1 MFNAL
6 DPNLPLVWSFQNDDV
21 RKLFR
26 ENVLGGLSTV
36 SHRHIN
42 LNNDPEK
49 KYPKSTQFAAN
60 DEKFTCVTFLDFN
73 SMYLWAQQQDLPLS
87 PGINWTLYKGRFT
100 KSVMRPGVSLG
111 QLQWLYTLQE
121 SGLCVDSKNN
131 KVRIEHE
138 YHRGEHSEAGF
149 KFDGFFIKDGIKHY
163 LEFNGCRYHPGCCVS
178 DADIK
183 GAATLRERW
192 NRKKKYCESQGK
204 MIVINECKWEP
215 IECDTEM
222 GRINYV
228 TETPDK
234 LLEGILSGELFGFAV
249 CDVTSDQDFQ
259 TDYLSGHLF
268 PPIFRKEKL
277 SKEFLSPLMRQR
289 YETKNKRLDTSVIQ
303 TFNGRQLLLMTPL
316 IQFYASIGMKIS
328 NLTRFIQYVPG
339 KALLPFTEKVVKLRC
354 EATKENDNAKQLTA
368 KLFGNAGKKNFLILI
383 SIISRLR
390 KMR

>member
-42 LNNDPEK
+42 LNKDPEK

-60 DEKFTCVTFLDFN
+60 DEKFTCVSFLDFN

-87 PGINWTLYKGRFT
+87 PGINWTLYKGKFT
-100 KSVMRPGVSLG
+100 KSVMRPGVSFG

-204 MIVINECKWEP
+204 MIVINECKWKPFDCE
-215 IECDTEM
+215 TEM

-228 TETPDK
+228 TETPDQ

-277 SKEFLSPLMRQR
+277 SKEFLSPFMRQR

-316 IQFYASIGMKIS
+316 IQFYASIGMRIS

-368 KLFGNAGKKNFLILI
+368 KLFGNAGKRTFF
-383 SIISRLR
+383 
-390 KMR
+390 